1 MFNWTFRCFS
11 VEQLTCAL
19 CTKVFKVPHFQLLS
33 TNECQF
39 IYKSVHVFFLYA
51 VVSIFLGFRM
61 LIYLG
66 MNGIVFFNLDSIYII
81 NKPLHLESFLDP
93 KVHLRCH
100 KHFLFSLFYFV
111 TNLLSLNSKFLF
123 SKLLCQLYLT

>member
-1 MFNWTFRCFS
+1 
-11 VEQLTCAL
+11 
-19 CTKVFKVPHFQLLS
+19 
-33 TNECQF
+33 
-39 IYKSVHVFFLYA
+39 
-51 VVSIFLGFRM
+51 
-61 LIYLG
+61 

-100 KHFLFSLFYFV
+100 KHFLFSLFYFA

-123 SKLLCQLYLT
+123 SKLLCSLSTISDVIIMAPAKTNLIFVVRARST

>member
-1 MFNWTFRCFS
+1 
-11 VEQLTCAL
+11 
-19 CTKVFKVPHFQLLS
+19 
-33 TNECQF
+33 
-39 IYKSVHVFFLYA
+39 
-51 VVSIFLGFRM
+51 
-61 LIYLG
+61 

-100 KHFLFSLFYFV
+100 KHFLFSLFYFA

-123 SKLLCQLYLT
+123 SKLLCSLSTISDVIIMAPAKTNLIFVLRARSTWFLANQNKNNTDFTYKCFLLLFFFLYDIFLVGYCVTIK